1 MKTQLWREILDPY
14 KLCVDEIMVKFNH
27 LMDEYNNRDE
37 YSPIEQVQGRVK
49 SISSI
54 IDKSH
59 KKDVPLER
67 IEIEQGIDDIAG
79 IRIIC
84 QFVEDIYTVVE
95 MIKNRKDMRVKEE
108 KDYINHMKK
117 SGYRSYHLIVYYTV
131 ETLKGHKE
139 VQVEIQIRTLAMN
152 FWSTIEHSLQY
163 KYQRDI
169 PLDIRKRLSKSADAI
184 IVLDQEMSAIRNEIV
199 EAQSSFSSKASM
211 VADVLTNIHNLSE
224 FISEDEYN
232 KIQEEFF
239 DIYRAQ
245 GIEELNEFNNKLDE
259 IAERFQ
265 AQSIS
270 SINDFKF
277 KH

>member
-1 MKTQLWREILDPY
+1 MKTQLWREILEPY
-14 KLCVDEIMVKFNH
+14 KLCVNEIMVKFNH
-27 LMDEYNNRDE
+27 LIDEYRNRDE

-54 IDKSH
+54 IDKSY
-59 KKDVPLER
+59 KKNIPLEG
-67 IEIEQGIDDIAG
+67 IEQEIDDIAG

-95 MIKNRKDMRVKEE
+95 MIKGRKDMRVKEE
-108 KDYINHMKK
+108 KDYINNMKK
-117 SGYRSYHLIVYYTV
+117 SGYRSYHIIVYYTV
-131 ETLKGHKE
+131 ETLEGHKE
-139 VQVEIQIRTLAMN
+139 VQAEIQIRTLAMN

-224 FISEDEYN
+224 FISEDEVN

-239 DIYRAQ
+239 EIYNAQ
-245 GIEELNEFNNKLDE
+245 GIEELNEFNNRLDE

-265 AQSIS
+265 AQSLS

>member
-84 QFVEDIYTVVE
+84 QFVEDIYTVVK

>member
-27 LMDEYNNRDE
+27 LIDEYNKRDE

-54 IDKSH
+54 IDKSY
-59 KKDVPLER
+59 KKNVPLEK
-67 IEIEQGIDDIAG
+67 IEQEIDDIAG

-95 MIKNRKDMRVKEE
+95 LIRNRKDMRVKEE

-117 SGYRSYHLIVYYTV
+117 SGYRSYHIIVYYTV

-139 VQVEIQIRTLAMN
+139 VQAEIQIRTLAMN

-224 FISEDEYN
+224 FISEDAVN

-239 DIYRAQ
+239 DIYKAQ

-265 AQSIS
+265 AQSVS

>member
-14 KLCVDEIMVKFNH
+14 KLCVDEIMVKLNH
-27 LMDEYNNRDE
+27 LIDEYRNRDE

-59 KKDVPLER
+59 KKNVPLER
-67 IEIEQGIDDIAG
+67 IEPEIDDIAG

-95 MIKNRKDMRVKEE
+95 MIRNRKDMRVKEE

-117 SGYRSYHLIVYYTV
+117 SGYRSYHIIVYYTV

-169 PLDIRKRLSKSADAI
+169 PFDIKKRLSKSADAI

-199 EAQSSFSSKASM
+199 EAQSSFSYKASM

-224 FISEDEYN
+224 FISEDEVS

-239 DIYRAQ
+239 AIYKAQ
-245 GIEELNEFNNKLDE
+245 GVEELNEFNEKLDK
-259 IAERFQ
+259 IAARFQ
-265 AQSIS
+265 AQSLL

-277 KH
+277 KN